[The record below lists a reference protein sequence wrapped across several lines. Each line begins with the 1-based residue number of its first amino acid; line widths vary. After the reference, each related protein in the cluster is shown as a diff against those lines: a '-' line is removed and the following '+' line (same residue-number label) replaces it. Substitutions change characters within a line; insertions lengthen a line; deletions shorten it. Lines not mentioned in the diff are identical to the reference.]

1 LNSQRKIVFNNC
13 NEKQTLL
20 LASALARLLK
30 SGDTLLLFGDIGSGK
45 TFFSRGLIQ
54 EMMKNQSVPVE
65 EVPSPTFSIVQ
76 PYDGLSPIVWHL
88 DLYRLSHHD
97 EIYELGLEDAL
108 EKGICLIEWPSK
120 MGSNIP
126 ERNMSIS
133 FDLEDFT
140 YEKRSILIEL
150 NGIGW
155 SHVSGSLMKGLRVL
169 EDFKTEGF

>member
-1 LNSQRKIVFNNC
+1 MNLQRKIIFNNC
-13 NEKQTLL
+13 SVKQTLF
-20 LASALARLLK
+20 LAKSLARLLK

-54 EMMKNQSVPVE
+54 EMMKNQSVPID

-76 PYDGLSPIVWHL
+76 PYDALYPIVWHL

-97 EIYELGLEDAL
+97 EIYELGLEEAL

-126 ERNMSIS
+126 ERNISIS
-133 FDLEDFT
+133 FDLDGFDD
-140 YEKRSILIEL
+140 EKRSILIEL
-150 NGIGW
+150 NGNGW
-155 SHVSGSLMKGLRVL
+155 AHLSSSLMKSSSII
-169 EDFKTEGF
+169 EDF